1 MAQKRHFNQ
10 SKNFLTY
17 LGSPI
22 FKIVLWL
29 VLVFSYISIFLSHL
43 FSRPLPRISFPKIHF
58 PVLVFPKL
66 SFPKIT
72 LPKISLPTIRLPRI
86 KFPEFTFP
94 HDHFHNLYPK
104 NKKALEPKEKIN
116 LSSYRAYFFFS
127 LGIITLVCFVYV
139 QFFYDLPNPHNLDN
153 FPSKL
158 TTQILD
164 RNGKLLYKI
173 YKDENRTLI
182 TLDSLPQQ
190 VKNSFLAAEDKDF
203 YNHKGFSVPGLF
215 RALYK
220 NVVDNKAEGG
230 STITQQLVKNTLL
243 TNEKTLT
250 RKIKE
255 LILSVEVEFAYSK
268 DKIFEMYLNQVG
280 FGGTAYGI
288 QEASMQYFNTDAK
301 NLDIAQSAFLAGL
314 PQSPSQY
321 SPFGDHP
328 ELAKSRQQLVLGQ
341 MLKDGFISNDQFQQ
355 ASNEK
360 LVFNTNKTEIKAPH
374 FVMYIKDLLT
384 EQLGENVVNQ
394 GGLIVTTTLDLDL
407 QEKAQEIVTS
417 EVDGLKNYHVT
428 NGAALVTNPKTGEI
442 LAMVGSK
449 DYFNLNEDGQVN
461 LTLALRQPGSS
472 IKPLN
477 YALAFEN
484 GYSPGSVLEDK
495 PISFNLPGQ
504 APWTPK
510 NYDGKFHG
518 FVTLRTALGSSYN
531 IPSVILLSK
540 DGVQNFAN
548 LATKMGITTWTDPSR
563 FGLSMALGSLEVRM
577 VDMATAYSTF
587 PNQGI
592 TTPLIS
598 ILKVEKS
605 NGEKIYASGCL
616 NQPKTA
622 NIGNT
627 AAAAEET
634 DCLSHQTISPATA
647 YLISDILSDNSART
661 PAFGPNSVL
670 NIKNAVVAVKTGTSN
685 DLRDNW
691 TFGYTKDFLVS
702 TWVGNNDNTPMS
714 NIASGITGASPI
726 WAKIVQTILINK
738 PETITSSTVPQ
749 DLVKIPICILTGTLS
764 CDGCPTRYD
773 YFVKGTEPKTA
784 CDPAK
789 IKEILNPSPSP
800 SGQPTPQIL

>member
-1 MAQKRHFNQ
+1 MAKNRRFNQ
-10 SKNFLTY
+10 SKNFLYY
-17 LGSPI
+17 LGRPI
-22 FKIVLWL
+22 FKIFLWL
-29 VLVFSYISIFLSHL
+29 IIIFSYLSVFVSKL
-43 FSRPLPRISFPKIHF
+43 FSFSLPRVSRPKIQ
-58 PVLVFPKL
+58 LPKYILPRFSL
-66 SFPKIT
+66 SRIRLPKIT
-72 LPKISLPTIRLPRI
+72 FPQISFHR
-86 KFPEFTFP
+86 P
-94 HDHFHNLYPK
+94 HLHHLYPRL
-104 NKKALEPKEKIN
+104 KKTTVSKITVN
-116 LSSYRAYFFFS
+116 RRSLRSFFFFY
-127 LGIITLVCFVYV
+127 LGIVTVVCFVYV
-139 QFFYDLPNPHNLDN
+139 EFFYNLPNPRNLDN

-164 RNGKLLYKI
+164 RNGRLLYKI

-182 TLDSLPQQ
+182 TLSSLSSQT
-190 VKNSFLAAEDKDF
+190 KNAFLAAEDKDF
-203 YNHKGFSVPGLF
+203 YSHQGFSLSGIF
-215 RALYK
+215 RSLYK
-220 NVVDNKAEGG
+220 NIFDDKVEGG
-230 STITQQLVKNTLL
+230 STITQQLIKNTLL

-288 QEASMQYFNTDAK
+288 QEASMQYFNLDAK
-301 NLDIAQSAFLAGL
+301 DLDLAEAAFLAGL
-314 PQSPSQY
+314 PQAPSQY
-321 SPFGDHP
+321 SPFGSHP
-328 ELAKSRQQLVLGQ
+328 ELAKSRQQFVLGQ
-341 MLKDGFISNDQFQQ
+341 MLKDGFITQDEYQR
-355 ASNEK
+355 ATTEK
-360 LVFNTNKTEIKAPH
+360 LVFNTNQTEINAPH
-374 FVMYIKDLLT
+374 FVMYVKDLLT
-384 EQLGENVVNQ
+384 QQLGENIVNQ

-407 QEKAQEIVTS
+407 QNKVQDIVTM
-417 EVDGLKNYHVT
+417 EVKGLKNYHVT

-477 YALAFEN
+477 YSLAFEN
-484 GYSPGSVLEDK
+484 GYGPGSVLEDK

-540 DGVQNFAN
+540 NGVQNFAN
-548 LATKMGITTWTDPSR
+548 LAAKMGITTWTDPSR

-587 PNQGI
+587 PNNGV
-592 TTPLIS
+592 TTPLTA

-605 NGEKIYASGCL
+605 DGEQVYASGCIDQ
-616 NQPKTA
+616 NQTA
-622 NIGNT
+622 NADTSALAKSN
-627 AAAAEET
+627 
-634 DCLSHQTISPATA
+634 DCSPRQTISPTTA
-647 YLISDILSDNSART
+647 YLITNILSDNSARA
-661 PAFGPNSVL
+661 PAFGANSVL
-670 NIKNAVVAVKTGTSN
+670 NIKGVAVKTGTSN

-691 TFGYTKDFLVS
+691 TFGYTQDFLVS

-726 WAKIVQTILINK
+726 WAKIVNTILKEN
-738 PETITSSTVPQ
+738 PQTSTASATPQ
-749 DLVKIPICILTGTLS
+749 NLIKVSICTLTGTLP
-764 CDGCPTRYD
+764 CDGCPTKYE
-773 YFVKGTEPKTA
+773 YFVKGTEPKAA

-789 IKEILNPSPSP
+789 IQEILHPSPTPSVSPSP
-800 SGQPTPQIL
+800 QIL